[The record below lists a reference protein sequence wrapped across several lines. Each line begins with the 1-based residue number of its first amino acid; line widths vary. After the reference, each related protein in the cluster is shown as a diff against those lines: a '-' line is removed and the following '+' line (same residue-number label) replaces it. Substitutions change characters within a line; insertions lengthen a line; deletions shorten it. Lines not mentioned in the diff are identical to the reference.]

1 MAADEDCG
9 DIAVLVA
16 EVIVVSAPALRRE
29 EIGRDFLGMGVN
41 RKLAPSALAR
51 LDWPDITLMGFEMR
65 MVRPRLVAVED
76 GEGIV
81 LLVCECLV
89 AFPPLRD
96 KDGEGTK
103 SMVGDAPLAFPP
115 RFSAG
120 KDWARISTLDFE
132 IRVARPFR
140 TAAEE
145 FCLSICCLLV

>member
-115 RFSAG
+115 
-120 KDWARISTLDFE
+120 LDFE